1 MIRRLPSIVSS
12 INHGRPQPISS
23 GCVSQ
28 GLAFCMLTPYS
39 EENTNYLF
47 KTFKGDSVRE
57 VCLACL
63 LCWHTRVRVRVIGFL
78 GNFFPPRWVFSR
90 DFVLRGIKNPRGKRP
105 GVISGPPSPAWP
117 LPPSPPTPPKHPN
130 FPCFPMLPPSPIP
143 RRDETL
149 PRRGLEI
156 LKTHTFAQP
165 LQKESPPYLFFS
177 KSYSTFKTKLSQK
190 TPSESSLFVHN
201 FFSARPIGLKF

>member
-1 MIRRLPSIVSS
+1 MFSLSNSKLSNAIPSVCPCLPCFAGVLGLGLGLSLSA
-12 INHGRPQPISS
+12 
-23 GCVSQ
+23 SQ
-28 GLAFCMLTPYS
+28 GIF
-39 EENTNYLF
+39 F
-47 KTFKGDSVRE
+47 HRG
-57 VCLACL
+57 
-63 LCWHTRVRVRVIGFL
+63 GF
-78 GNFFPPRWVFSR
+78 FRRISF
-90 DFVLRGIKNPRGKRP
+90 RGIKNPRGKRP

-156 LKTHTFAQP
+156 LKTHTFAQL

-201 FFSARPIGLKF
+201 FFSARPIGLKFWHNLDQSFPCPEQFSSSSYLFEKALKSPFSPP